1 MMSQLKAVTQLTP
14 QAIRYD
20 RLSKRF
26 GVLTIQQ
33 SPTCSITSMQKS
45 AATFVTV
52 SLNAEE
58 CSDLRDCEFIYT
70 VCNDQSHGASIFD
83 RDQLPDDEA
92 IRRACLAV
100 LNHLQDRY
108 PGQLVASGLR
118 LAASQNE

>member
-1 MMSQLKAVTQLTP
+1 MYDV
-14 QAIRYD
+14 AIEGSDPTHTTGNSIRQVIET
-20 RLSKRF
+20 LWRF
-26 GVLTIQQ
+26 DNPAEPDLLHY
-33 SPTCSITSMQKS
+33 
-45 AATFVTV
+45 
-52 SLNAEE
+52 LNAEE

-92 IRRACLAV
+92 IRCACLAV

-108 PGQLVASGLR
+108 PGQLVAAGLR